1 MASKSI
7 LVIEYEASLRRV
19 LSACLRELGGWKV
32 TLSSSLRDGIR
43 LCEQEK
49 PHAILVDTSTPEID
63 ALLFIEQLKRY
74 SSEHSIPI
82 ILISSRAS
90 WYTVQQLCQMGF
102 AGAINKPFNPSTLSS
117 DISRLLNWDGQDG

>member
-7 LVIEYEASLRRV
+7 LVIEYEPSLRRV
-19 LSACLRELGGWKV
+19 LSACLKELGGWKV
-32 TLSSSLRDGIR
+32 SLSSSIQDGIR

-74 SSEHSIPI
+74 SRERSIPI

-90 WYTVQQLCQMGF
+90 WYTAQQLCQMGF
-102 AGAINKPFNPSTLSS
+102 AGAINKPFNPSTLPA
-117 DISRLLNWDGQDG
+117 DISHLLSWDCQDN

>member
-7 LVIEYEASLRRV
+7 LVIEHEASLGKV
-19 LSACLRELGGWKV
+19 LSACLREFGGWKV
-32 TLSSSLRDGIR
+32 ALSNSIREGIR

-49 PHAILVDTSTPEID
+49 PHAILIDASTPEID

-74 SSEHSIPI
+74 SSEQSVPV

-90 WYTVQQLCQMGF
+90 WFTTQQLRQMGF
-102 AGAINKPFNPSTLSS
+102 AGAINKPFNPSALPS
-117 DISRLLNWDGQDG
+117 DISRLLNWDQLT